1 MYDNVH
7 MYINKYINV
16 YMYKNMNM

>member
-1 MYDNVH
+1 MYEYVL

-16 YMYKNMNM
+16 YMYKDMNM